1 MILSCLRCRVSFD
14 DHALE
19 SRVLHMGDPCPYYR
33 DGSECRMPL
42 VTDLGFVTIVR
53 LVMEHPR

>member
-19 SRVLHMGDPCPYYR
+19 SRILHMGDPCPYYR

-53 LVMEHPR
+53 LVVER